1 MAGKRY
7 LPLDVVKAS
16 VWIKPELLE
25 RCRNAVVSIGEG
37 YTFTRLLDDA
47 LSREVQRLERKHR
60 AGRTFPTRKAELT
73 RGARA
78 RQRDT

>member
-1 MAGKRY
+1 MARKRY

-16 VWIKPELLE
+16 VWIKPEVLE
-25 RCRNAVVSIGEG
+25 RCRNAVVSIGQG
-37 YTFTRLLDDA
+37 YSFTRLLDDA
-47 LSREVQRLERKHR
+47 LSREVRRLERKHR
-60 AGRTFPTRKAELT
+60 AGRTFPRRKGELT

>member
-1 MAGKRY
+1 MARKRY

-37 YTFTRLLDDA
+37 LTFTRLLDDA
-47 LSREVQRLERKHR
+47 LTREVQRLERKHR
-60 AGRTFPTRKAELT
+60 GGRAFPARRSELT
-73 RGARA
+73 RGARP
-78 RQRDT
+78 RQEVR